1 MNEHERIKR
10 FPQSELHAYLE
21 ETYEE
26 ELSFH
31 AEPTD
36 WSVPEEPLLT
46 PAELIQSLEE
56 GYGFDPLEDM
66 EGDDTAR
73 LWADMGYPLP
83 HNADDIL
90 AYGGDANAVALEAL
104 REYVGLYDL
113 HAHAERVLEAEKARR
128 EAPEA

>member
-1 MNEHERIKR
+1 MNEPERINY
-10 FPQSELHAYLE
+10 FPNSDLHDYLE
-21 ETYEE
+21 ETYQE
-26 ELSFH
+26 ELEFH

-66 EGDDTAR
+66 EGDDIAR

-83 HNADDIL
+83 HNAEDLI
-90 AYGGDANAVALEAL
+90 AYGRDANDIALEAL

-113 HAHAERVLEAEKARR
+113 HAHAERVLDAEKARR